1 LRDTAVTATALCP
14 GPTATDF
21 QRRAKIEGIRLTK
34 SKFAMMTAREVAEI
48 GYRAFLEGKVIV
60 IPGVLNKIGSQLVRI
75 SPRATVRKVT
85 RKLQES

>member
-1 LRDTAVTATALCP
+1 LALARPETAASRIVWAAGYFADENYFLRDL
-14 GPTATDF
+14 
-21 QRRAKIEGIRLTK
+21 
-34 SKFAMMTAREVAEI
+34 
-48 GYRAFLEGKVIV
+48 KVIV